1 MNKLFE
7 HPARAAARE
16 RAAALLAAGEVRADS
31 DIEPSE
37 ALCACLLSSEFAFD
51 VLKVKTEWLDTIAQP
66 PEFPLSGAS
75 SDLAEYRVRRSIAQ
89 IALEVSGALSIEQSL
104 AYASDTAKRCIAA
117 ALALA
122 EEEMQARFG
131 VARDGEG
138 GPVRLS
144 VFAMGKLGGHELN
157 FSSDIDLIMC
167 FARSGESDGARSLDN
182 SEYFARITRRCAQ
195 LLSEPCP
202 FGSAYRVDLR
212 LRPFGSAGQAA
223 LSFAAME
230 EYYQREGRDW
240 ERYAWI
246 KARPVAGDLAAGEVL
261 RERLRPFI
269 YRRYLDFAAFEGMR
283 EMKALVDAEVRK
295 ADRGSN
301 LKLGPGGIR
310 EIEFLIQ
317 LEQLIRGGRDD
328 KLRVAGSLPAL
339 DALAQAGWLT
349 PEDATQLRSD
359 YLFLRAVENR
369 VQMLRDQQCHDLPS
383 DRASQDRIAASLGY
397 ERTDVFLAD
406 LASLRER
413 VHRRFAEAVT
423 LPSAE
428 AATETRLEDSLEK
441 TRGFLPRR
449 GRAKVE
455 ASARLLSVFKNED
468 AFEQSSQI
476 WQRLTGPERDQ
487 IGVGDKPAEISVEL
501 WQALLGFA
509 DSSSVQ
515 NASARARS
523 RIDRVVPMFWS
534 LALKLDRAS
543 DIEPCALRLIAF
555 LQAISGRSA
564 YVALLAEKPQ
574 VAARLVQLFAQ
585 SAWLAQLITCTPMLL
600 DELLDVRRLA
610 LPNDFQ
616 SLQKEAQAEFATGE
630 NDDLEQAFELLISF
644 KHSVQLRLAV
654 GFLQGHIDAVGA
666 LRALSDLADVLIRR
680 VLDIAWR
687 ELARSVGLPGGCKQA
702 GQGFAILA
710 YGSLGGR
717 ELNFASDLDLVFVF
731 DAKRAEAETEG
742 GKSID
747 GQRFY
752 VRLAQRVISL
762 LTSQTRFG
770 ALYAIDTRLRPN
782 GNKGLLVTTFDS
794 YRDYQRNEAWLW
806 EHQALV
812 RARCCAGD
820 EHLARDFQALRQE
833 ILSQARPPDKVRREI
848 GQMRER
854 MRTELDRSRG
864 ELMDLKQGR
873 GGLVDIEFALQE
885 RLFTQAPAARYPS
898 ESEHLIPQYLP
909 ELAPTHRRLLE
920 LGLRATLE
928 LRPRLVEKKRF
939 PEWPTGLEI

>member
-1 MNKLFE
+1 MITLTE
-7 HPARAAARE
+7 HPAHLSARE
-16 RAAALLAAGEVRADS
+16 RATALLAGHQYERYL
-31 DIEPSE
+31 PFE
-37 ALCACLLSSEFAFD
+37 ALCACLLTSDFAFD
-51 VLKVKTEWLDTIAQP
+51 VLKVKNEWLDELETP
-66 PEFPLSGAS
+66 PEFPRSGAS
-75 SDLAEYRVRRSIAQ
+75 VDLAEYRVRRSIAQ
-89 IALEVSGALSIEQSL
+89 IALEVSGKLSIEQSL
-104 AYASDTAKRCIAA
+104 GYASDTAKRCIAA
-117 ALALA
+117 ALTLA
-122 EEEMQARFG
+122 EEETQARFG
-131 VARDGEG
+131 TARDADGRM
-138 GPVRLS
+138 VRLC

-157 FSSDIDLIMC
+157 FSSDVDLIMC
-167 FARSGESDGARSLDN
+167 FSHSGESDGTRSLDN

-246 KARPVAGDLAAGEVL
+246 KARPVAGDLVGGDEL

-295 ADRGSN
+295 ADMGSN

-328 KLRVAGSLPAL
+328 NLRVAGSLPAL
-339 DALAQAGWLT
+339 QALADAGWLNA
-349 PEDATQLRSD
+349 EDARQLRAD

-369 VQMLRDQQCHDLPS
+369 VQMLRDQQCHDLPG
-383 DRASQDRIAASLGY
+383 DPVAQGRIAASLGFP
-397 ERTDVFLAD
+397 RTEEFLAV
-406 LASLRER
+406 LAEVRAR
-413 VHRRFAEAVT
+413 VHHRFGEAVN
-423 LPSAE
+423 LPRAE
-428 AATETRLEDSLEK
+428 AATEAHLEDSLEK

-449 GRAKVE
+449 GRNKIDP
-455 ASARLLSVFKNED
+455 SARMLSVFKNED
-468 AFEQSSQI
+468 AFEQSSLI
-476 WQRLTGPERDQ
+476 WQRLTSPERDQ
-487 IGVGDKPAEISVEL
+487 IGVGDKPDEISVAL

-509 DSSSVQ
+509 DSSGVQ

-543 DIEPCALRLIAF
+543 EIEPCAMRLIAF

-564 YVALLAEKPQ
+564 YVALLAEKPM

-600 DELLDVRRLA
+600 DELLDVRRLR
-610 LPNDFQ
+610 LPNDFL
-616 SLQKEAQAEFATGE
+616 SLQAEAQAELATGE
-630 NDDLEQAFELLISF
+630 TEDLEQAFELLISY

-654 GFLQGHIDAVGA
+654 GFLQGHIDAVSA

-687 ELARSVGLPGGCKQA
+687 ELGRSVGLPKGCEAA

-731 DAKRAEAETEG
+731 DAKRAETETEG
-742 GKSID
+742 AKSID

-782 GNKGLLVTTFDS
+782 GNKGLLVTTFDA
-794 YRDYQRNEAWLW
+794 YRDYQKNEAWLW

-820 EHLARDFQALRQE
+820 QDLAANFNSLRQE
-833 ILSQARPPDKVRREI
+833 ILSQTRDVAKVRQEI
-848 GQMRER
+848 TQMRER
-854 MRTELDRSRG
+854 MRGELDRSNG
-864 ELMDLKQGR
+864 ELMDLKQGH

-885 RLFTQAPAARYPS
+885 QVFTQPALLTYPS
-898 ESEHLIPQYLP
+898 ESEHLIPLYLP
-909 ELAPTHRRLLE
+909 QLAPTHRRLLE

-939 PEWPTGLEI
+939 PDWPPGDLKI